1 MELTDLEEAIAEA
14 ADDLASLAPSV
25 GGKGKA
31 YEVWILFE
39 LAVRLMRA
47 GYPVAVR
54 DPADIDLGVFRVRG
68 APGGMPDADAPG
80 DDNPSHFH
88 VAGEAHDLEIHVGL
102 QVQGVS
108 TSRHE
113 IDITVLPAE
122 IGRKLR
128 DEGGGPYAGPLM
140 LGLELKAYDGK
151 HKLSQGFPRALVGV
165 AVDVDPAWLHPRIG
179 LFTHGGGLKVLHA
192 ADRTLFGLAT
202 STDLY
207 ANSRTYLEHHGI
219 VFEEGLAPNAVGGL
233 FDQLVERLIAVLG
246 PPPTPAPV
254 APRSRAYGVSV

>member
-1 MELTDLEEAIAEA
+1 MELTDLQEAIADA
-14 ADDLASLAPSV
+14 ANDLASIAPSV

-31 YEVWILFE
+31 YEVWILLE

-54 DPADIDLGVFRVRG
+54 DPADIDLAVFRVRG

-128 DEGGGPYAGPLM
+128 DEGGGPYVGPLM

-151 HKLSQGFPRALVGV
+151 HKLNQGFPRALVGV
-165 AVDVDPAWLHPRIG
+165 AVDVDPAWLHPRIA
-179 LFTHGGGLKVLHA
+179 LITHGGGVKVLHA
-192 ADRTLFGLAT
+192 TDRTLFGLAT
-202 STDLY
+202 STELY
-207 ANSRTYLEHHGI
+207 ANSQAYLEHHGV
-219 VFEEGLAPNAVGGL
+219 VFEGGLKPDAVGDL
-233 FDQLVERLIAVLG
+233 FDHLVEQMAAVLG
-246 PPPTPAPV
+246 PPPTPAP
-254 APRSRAYGVSV
+254 ATRHSRPYGVSL